1 MKIIT
6 PVDIPVSE
14 KQIDYSSKILTL
26 GSCFADNMGEMM
38 KMYGFDCM
46 VNPFGTLYNVFSVYN
61 SLVRM
66 AAVCGVVRSADN
78 PMFTKG
84 DVFLRPDGRFVTWAH
99 HSRCGLK
106 EAEGFT
112 ADDFLKKANAEL
124 EASSEFLY
132 KADTLIITLG
142 TSFVFKLKNTNF
154 VVSNCHKRP
163 AGEFVREFISADE
176 QKGLLLQ
183 IAELF
188 PKKRIILNV
197 SPIRHLAD
205 GAHGNKVSKAT
216 LLVAIDGAIK
226 EDRTEALE
234 YFPSYEIMMDE
245 LRDYRWY
252 AEDMTHPSEVA
263 QRYIFERF
271 TESRIN
277 PECHSRMAE
286 EIKKYKASHHI
297 QK

>member
-46 VNPFGTLYNVFSVYN
+46 VNPFGTLYNVCSVYN

-106 EAEGFT
+106 ESDGFT

-226 EDRTEALE
+226 EDRTGALE

>member
-46 VNPFGTLYNVFSVYN
+46 VNPFGTLYNVCSVYN

-106 EAEGFT
+106 ETEGFT

-226 EDRTEALE
+226 EDRTGALE

-271 TESRIN
+271 TENRIN